1 MEEHD
6 DESSATMIMP
16 VNHTKSSTPNKFG
29 SSNYYSPAK
38 LLILEGD
45 ITLLREDIHILQTEV
60 AQLKAQLIASQQA
73 NAKLQSNTTEFETRL
88 SKLEGMASKCIQINR
103 YRTNGWVC

>member
-16 VNHTKSSTPNKFG
+16 VNHTKSNTPNKFG
-29 SSNYYSPAK
+29 SSNYYSPAR

-45 ITLLREDIHILQTEV
+45 ISLLREDIHILQTEV
-60 AQLKAQLIASQQA
+60 AELKTQLIAA
-73 NAKLQSNTTEFETRL
+73 EKTNAKIKSSTTEFETRL
-88 SKLEGMASKCIQINR
+88 SKLEGMATKCIHINR
-103 YRTNGWVC
+103 YRANVRVC